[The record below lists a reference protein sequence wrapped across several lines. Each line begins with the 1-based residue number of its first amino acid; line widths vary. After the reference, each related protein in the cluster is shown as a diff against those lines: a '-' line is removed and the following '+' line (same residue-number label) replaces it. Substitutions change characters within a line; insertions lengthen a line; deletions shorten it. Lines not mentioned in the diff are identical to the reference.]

1 MPIAKVP
8 TAESRLK
15 FLYPEGGPGRQLKA
29 RLRAG
34 DVQIGGILD
43 EYARPLLV
51 KLYQQAGFDFVYI
64 EYEHGMYS
72 PTALAD
78 TVIAARDV
86 GLPVIAKT
94 PQLER
99 QEVAKLLEIGVVGI
113 QLPRTETREQVETL
127 HSYLKFPPL
136 GTRAAAPGRG
146 NSDYIQPA
154 DWPAWMAEQD
164 AETTVVVH
172 IETKLGYDNAQEI
185 VGTPGVDMVYVGP
198 SDFSIEMGHPGAYDH
213 PDVTR
218 PMEEI
223 LEICKR
229 HDVAFGTTPS
239 GADTAAKW
247 VEKGSTFFE
256 AEDERAFILRGASEL
271 VREYRRR
278 IG

>member
-34 DVQIGGILD
+34 DIQIGGILD

-146 NSDYIQPA
+146 SSDYIQPA

-185 VGTPGVDMVYVGP
+185 VGTPGVEHGVRGSQRFLHRDGT
-198 SDFSIEMGHPGAYDH
+198 SGCLRSSRCNAADGGNPGDLQA
-213 PDVTR
+213 P
-218 PMEEI
+218 
-223 LEICKR
+223 
-229 HDVAFGTTPS
+229 
-239 GADTAAKW
+239 
-247 VEKGSTFFE
+247 
-256 AEDERAFILRGASEL
+256 
-271 VREYRRR
+271 
-278 IG
+278 